1 MSFNIF
7 HLRLGIIAIH
17 DIHNKTWWTV
27 CGANEVEFFCL
38 FFIHKRDNAVFD
50 IFLEHLS
57 SFYPMFSCSA
67 SPISFVYWPLA
78 PLGLLCRVLFLLME
92 QQGGQSSGSTAP
104 AFTVSCP
111 LPSALC
117 PLGLLSHHTYCSC
130 PAKAACPSPA
140 LRAHEFNS
148 HYQSYPLLKS
158 VPTRSSRTSRSR
170 GYMSAH
176 IQWPCLLS
184 VSGACLPW
192 FGKNHFP
199 WVARIP
205 SWEEM

>member
-78 PLGLLCRVLFLLME
+78 PLGLLCRVLFLLMGAARRTE
-92 QQGGQSSGSTAP
+92 FRQHSPSIHS
-104 AFTVSCP
+104 VLS
-111 LPSALC
+111 SALC
-117 PLGLLSHHTYCSC
+117 PL
-130 PAKAACPSPA
+130 PSGPA
-140 LRAHEFNS
+140 LPPHLLLLPCQGCMSLPSTEGPWI
-148 HYQSYPLLKS
+148 QLPLPVLPPPKIRSNQELPYFQIQGLHVRTYS
-158 VPTRSSRTSRSR
+158 VTMLALCVRS
-170 GYMSAH
+170 
-176 IQWPCLLS
+176 LS
-184 VSGACLPW
+184 SLV
-192 FGKNHFP
+192 
-199 WVARIP
+199 
-205 SWEEM
+205 WEKPLSLGC